1 MQTGG
6 PVYFAA
12 MEIVIATESRLELER
27 EISDELH
34 EQIAAYERMAEKI
47 AAANKAGE
55 GMRGGLEKLGDAAK
69 TVGVHIAGAFG
80 AKQLEAL
87 SENLARAEN
96 RLTDAQLRAFRR
108 SEEAAKRALERMD
121 QDRERAFARTLQN
134 ETARF
139 SAAFAPMLNLARQ
152 AAALVAAEADA
163 QTRNGLQTA
172 NAGIAAAQERLREL
186 DAYRKNAE
194 GDEKAR
200 LEREIVNQRQA
211 LEQMQA
217 DRALYERRRD
227 EAVKKA
233 AGIKKAV
240 AVAETIANTAVAVTK
255 ALAEGGPTLGP
266 ILAGVVAA
274 LGAAQTATVAVQQ
287 FSKGTLAVR
296 GGTPGKDSVPALLT
310 PGEAVTPARE
320 ARDYRA
326 VLDAIH
332 RRQIPP
338 DEMRRRLFQ
347 NVNVAIDE
355 RGFRLFVQQS
365 GDETRF
371 LDRRY
376 RTYD

>member
-1 MQTGG
+1 M
-6 PVYFAA
+6 YFAR
-12 MEIVIATESRLELER
+12 MEIVIATEDRWEIER
-27 EISDELH
+27 EISDELR
-34 EQIAAYERMAEKI
+34 EQIELYEQIAEKI
-47 AAANKAGE
+47 AAAQKAGE
-55 GMRGGLEKLGDAAK
+55 RMRGGLEKLGDVAK
-69 TVGVHIAGAFG
+69 TLGGQIAGAFG
-80 AKQLEAL
+80 ARQLETL
-87 SENLARAEN
+87 SQNLARAEN
-96 RLTDAQLRAFRR
+96 RLSEAQIRAFRR
-108 SEEAAKRALERMD
+108 SEEAAKRALERID

-134 ETARF
+134 ETVRF

-152 AAALVAAEADA
+152 ASALVAAEADA
-163 QTRNGLQTA
+163 QTRNGLQTVQA
-172 NAGIAAAQERLREL
+172 DIAAAQERLRQLET
-186 DAYRKNAE
+186 YRNNAE

-200 LEREIVNQRQA
+200 LEREILNQRQA
-211 LEQMQA
+211 LERMHA

-227 EAVKKA
+227 EAAKKA
-233 AGIKKAV
+233 GQVKKAV

-338 DEMRRRLFQ
+338 DEMQRRLFQ